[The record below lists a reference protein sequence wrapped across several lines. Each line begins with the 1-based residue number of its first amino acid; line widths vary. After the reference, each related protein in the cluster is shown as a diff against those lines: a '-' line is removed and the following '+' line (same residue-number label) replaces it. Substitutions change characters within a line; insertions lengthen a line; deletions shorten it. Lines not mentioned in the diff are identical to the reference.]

1 MQGMTW
7 TVGAGFKPGPSRRR
21 VKGFGDRVSTS
32 PFTRHHHH
40 LLQDAVT
47 ICYTSLHNTPPVR
60 ENPKTPEMTVSQ
72 DDRPAGAPAGTPSS
86 TPRHEE
92 YQYLDLVR
100 EILEEGE
107 LRQDR

>member
-1 MQGMTW
+1 
-7 TVGAGFKPGPSRRR
+7 
-21 VKGFGDRVSTS
+21 
-32 PFTRHHHH
+32 
-40 LLQDAVT
+40 
-47 ICYTSLHNTPPVR
+47 
-60 ENPKTPEMTVSQ
+60 MTVSQ

>member
-1 MQGMTW
+1 LLHLFAQHASNTQ
-7 TVGAGFKPGPSRRR
+7 KL
-21 VKGFGDRVSTS
+21 KTS
-32 PFTRHHHH
+32 
-40 LLQDAVT
+40 
-47 ICYTSLHNTPPVR
+47 
-60 ENPKTPEMTVSQ
+60 EMTVSQ
-72 DDRPAGAPAGTPSS
+72 DDRPAGAPAVTPSS